1 MPRLRSIFIRIIL
14 MLMLSAS
21 FTIKATAYTADEHDK
36 IMLNV
41 LFGKGY
47 SKNQSNE
54 INKYIN
60 ELTEASYFTIDE
72 FNQGEVLGRSTEIRY
87 KKDLKDFKI
96 SGWPNKFN
104 EIDYIIS
111 LDDGE
116 THISANS
123 HHKYT
128 HQGWDIEFGSS
139 KANAFWSKR
148 KSILLSTVNDILGFN
163 KLPFRDYNIKVRCIS
178 GIIYYVHILGD
189 YEAAD
194 KYTKI
199 VSLVPLADL
208 NRGKNTSTA
217 GIIDGLEIYTKTLFE
232 KDQSSS
238 PKYKALMKS
247 YTDLRAK
254 AVKLQSTYG
263 GINTQEEFDQ
273 YHQIAVDLLTALTDN
288 MPDLFRE
295 LDYFKSKF
303 YVNPD

>member
-1 MPRLRSIFIRIIL
+1 

-21 FTIKATAYTADEHDK
+21 FTMNAAAFTADEHDK

-41 LFGKGY
+41 LFGEGY
-47 SKNQSNE
+47 SKNQSSD
-54 INKYIN
+54 IKKYIN

-72 FNQGEVLGRSTEIRY
+72 FNQGDALGESTEIRY

-104 EIDYIIS
+104 DIDYKIS
-111 LDDGE
+111 LDDGK
-116 THISANS
+116 HISANS

-128 HQGWDIEFGSS
+128 HQGWDIEFGPS

-148 KSILLSTVNDILGFN
+148 KSILLSTVNDILGFY
-163 KLPFRDYNIKVRCIS
+163 KLPFRDYNINVRCIS

-189 YEAAD
+189 YKAAD
-194 KYTKI
+194 KYAKI
-199 VSLVPLADL
+199 KLLVPLADK
-208 NRGKNTSTA
+208 NRGKNTTTA
-217 GIIDGLEIYTKTLFE
+217 GIIDDLEIYTKTLFE
-232 KDQSSS
+232 KDQTSS

-254 AVKLQSTYG
+254 AVKLQSTHG